1 MTPRRV
7 AGTGRKASRL
17 PLAGAW
23 LLAVVWVMLAV
34 SGRAVGNVGPY
45 LERDLQLEGIGLRV
59 RVAPVRDMRRALAE
73 RGEDLELRVSV
84 RRLADDQPLS
94 NLPIGAWLDR
104 EVSPLS
110 GAVPVCSQ
118 RVAAFLSGGLLT
130 RPLVDLTGYWVL
142 TLDREGSVS
151 VLDPAVV
158 FAGRSSLYKSVQL
171 GGEPFDWVKTPDD
184 ARLFVALPEQREVA
198 MIDLR
203 SLQRQARVRVG
214 GRPTRLA
221 LQPDGRLLWA
231 ALRGDAL
238 ENATDSAMASFEGL
252 VAIDAHDGAILHE
265 VALPAGHHEIAF
277 SEDSRYAYVSSRDSG
292 RFTLIETAS
301 GDAVDEIELGGQP
314 LSVLAIPM
322 SQRVWVVDGEQGVV
336 HRLDRQGR
344 QLDRIVLTPGAGPA
358 RLSPDG
364 RYVLVVNPMQQRL
377 HVMDAVSGAVLGNVT
392 VSGQPYD
399 VMFTELYAYVRALD
413 NDQVALFPLAQ
424 LPKPEPQ
431 YIAAGT
437 APLSAFPDVPIAST
451 MTPNFE
457 RTGAFFVVPSERTVY
472 HYMEGMNAPDRSLRA
487 YGHTPLAA
495 LVALRGLREV
505 ERGEYAATF
514 TPPASGRMVLALAA
528 DSPEIREC
536 IGFQVDAPSQRET
549 RENSRVR
556 WLDDEVARSTGAAPV
571 NLRFI
576 VETATGDPVSGLRL
590 HARIVPGRGGSAAYW
605 PVAAGLA
612 PGEYLVAGRL
622 SRPGGYFVHVES
634 VDGQFAIDRMGAP
647 AAIVIGEVAENPE
660 SPADLRR

>member
-1 MTPRRV
+1 MMLSRGIRRGCKPPLVLGAFASLLAAMCV
-7 AGTGRKASRL
+7 ALAASASR
-17 PLAGAW
+17 AAD
-23 LLAVVWVMLAV
+23 VE
-34 SGRAVGNVGPY
+34 PY
-45 LERDLQLEGIGLRV
+45 VERDLQLEGIGLRV
-59 RVAPVRDMRRALAE
+59 RVTPVHATRSALAE
-73 RGEDLELRVSV
+73 RGEDVELRVSM

-142 TLDREGSVS
+142 TLDQEGSVS

-158 FAGRSSLYKSVQL
+158 FAGRSSLYKAVQL
-171 GGEPFDWVKTPDD
+171 GGKPFDWVKTPDD
-184 ARLFVALPEQREVA
+184 ASLFIALPEQREVA
-198 MIDLR
+198 MMDLR
-203 SLQRQARVRVG
+203 SLQLQARVPVR

-231 ALRGDAL
+231 ALRGDAPD
-238 ENATDSAMASFEGL
+238 NATVSASFEGL
-252 VAIDAHDGAILHE
+252 VAIDTRDGGILHE
-265 VALPAGHHEIAF
+265 VGLPAGHHEIAF
-277 SEDSRYAYVSSRDSG
+277 SEDSRYAYISSRDSG
-292 RFTLIETAS
+292 RFTVIETAS
-301 GDAVDEIELGGQP
+301 GDAVNDVELGGQP
-314 LSVLAIPM
+314 LSVLAM
-322 SQRVWVVDGEQGVV
+322 STSQRVWVVDGEQGVI
-336 HRLDRQGR
+336 HRLDRRGR
-344 QLDRIVLTPGAGPA
+344 QLDRIALTPGVGPA

-364 RYVLVVNPMQQRL
+364 RYVLVVNPMQHQL
-377 HVMDAVSGAVLGNVT
+377 YVMDALSGALLENVT

-399 VMFTELYAYVRALD
+399 VMFTEQYAYVRALD

-437 APLSAFPDVPIAST
+437 APLSALPDLPIAST

-495 LVALRGLREV
+495 LVAQRGLREV
-505 ERGEYAATF
+505 ARGEYAATF

-536 IGFQVDAPSQRET
+536 IGFQVTAPSQLDT
-549 RENSRVR
+549 RADIRVR
-556 WLDDEVARSTGAAPV
+556 WLDDGVARSPAAAPV
-571 NLRFI
+571 KLRFI
-576 VETATGDPVSGLRL
+576 VETANGDPVPGLRL
-590 HARIVPGRGGSAAYW
+590 HARIVPGRGGSAAHW

-612 PGEYLVAGRL
+612 PGEYVLAGQL

-634 VDGQFAIDRMGAP
+634 VDRQFAIDRMAAP
-647 AAIVIGEVAENPE
+647 AAIVIGEVAEDLE
-660 SPADLRR
+660 SPSRP